1 MKGKESYENHLD
13 NMFTASTE
21 TSGREQPDVTG
32 LIGQYAHGN
41 EPSHHM
47 AYLYNYIGK
56 CSKTQKYV
64 KQILEEQYTN
74 LPDGLSGNEDCGQ
87 MSSWYV
93 LSSLGLYS
101 VTPGLDYYTIGTP
114 LFEKSTLNLE
124 SGNAFVIQ
132 ANNVSDK
139 NFYIQS
145 ATLNGEEYN
154 KSYISHSDIISG
166 GTLEFEM
173 GRSPS
178 DWGNIE
184 IPVSKIENNI
194 ITPIPYFIA
203 ESQTFSD
210 KMNVELASAI
220 GGDIYYSING
230 NNETKYNSFI
240 TINKDSKIKCRTLK
254 DGKWSKNISA
264 NYYKIDN
271 NKTIKLY
278 SEYSNQYAAAG
289 DKTLIDHLRG
299 GENYRTG
306 NWQGYREDLNVTVNL
321 GEIKEISSISIG
333 FLQDIKSWIFFPK
346 KIEVLTSEY
355 GDIYR
360 HLVFLDNTFPD
371 DKEGTF
377 TNDFTFNKHKI
388 NARYVQI
395 KAINYGVCPKW
406 HLGAGGKTW
415 LFVDEIIID

>member
-1 MKGKESYENHLD
+1 
-13 NMFTASTE
+13 
-21 TSGREQPDVTG
+21 
-32 LIGQYAHGN
+32 
-41 EPSHHM
+41 
-47 AYLYNYIGK
+47 
-56 CSKTQKYV
+56 
-64 KQILEEQYTN
+64 
-74 LPDGLSGNEDCGQ
+74 
-87 MSSWYV
+87 
-93 LSSLGLYS
+93 
-101 VTPGLDYYTIGTP
+101 
-114 LFEKSTLNLE
+114 
-124 SGNAFVIQ
+124 
-132 ANNVSDK
+132 
-139 NFYIQS
+139 
-145 ATLNGEEYN
+145 
-154 KSYISHSDIISG
+154 
-166 GTLEFEM
+166 M

-178 DWGNIE
+178 NWGNTE

-194 ITPIPYFIA
+194 ITPIPYFVA

-210 KMNVELASAI
+210 KTNIELVSAI

-230 NNETKYNSFI
+230 NKETKYTSFI
-240 TINKDSKIKCRTLK
+240 TINKDSEIKCRTLK
-254 DGKWSKNISA
+254 DSKWSKYISA

-271 NKTIKLY
+271 TKTIKLY
-278 SEYSNQYAAAG
+278 SEYANQYAAAG

-333 FLQDIKSWIFFPK
+333 FLQDIKSWIFFPT
-346 KIEVLTSEY
+346 KIEILTSEY
-355 GDIYR
+355 GDTYN

-415 LFVDEIIID
+415 LFVDELIIK